1 MKKNKKKK
9 WLLVLFIIFIILIAS
24 IVLLCLSKEETN
36 TAIVVKHSMEE
47 YPYSLDERDTDL
59 FEEEYDYLV
68 EILTSEEI
76 DYELYAEQISKLFII
91 DLYTLNNKISKYDVG
106 GIDYLEDS
114 IKSNF
119 SLKVEDTLYK
129 YISTLDSELLPEV
142 FEISITSISGDTIIY
157 NEISYEGYYVTLNWD
172 YVEDLNYDTTG
183 EIIII
188 LEDDLLKIV
197 EYIGEN

>member
-68 EILTSEEI
+68 KILTSEEI